1 MNTSI
6 EGKKWKV
13 GTSSPSGIDFDE
25 IFALAC
31 VRMLLWTQVEK
42 GKIGKLGYH
51 QYPYANKKKGS
62 DFDEFVL

>member
-42 GKIGKLGYH
+42 GKNGKLGYH
-51 QYPYANKKKGS
+51 QYPYANK
-62 DFDEFVL
+62 